1 MSNSKDIKRVVKK
14 FFFTHTGMKYITFIA
29 VSSFSSF
36 AVLLRRTDVV
46 TTENG
51 QGRVNQRSTPTLDSL
66 NLNNYS
72 FSQDF

>member
-1 MSNSKDIKRVVKK
+1 MVKK
-14 FFFTHTGMKYITFIA
+14 SFFTYPIMKYMIFVT

-51 QGRVNQRSTPTLDSL
+51 QGHVNRRLALTLDSL
-66 NLNNYS
+66 NPAFDS
-72 FSQDF
+72 FSQGF